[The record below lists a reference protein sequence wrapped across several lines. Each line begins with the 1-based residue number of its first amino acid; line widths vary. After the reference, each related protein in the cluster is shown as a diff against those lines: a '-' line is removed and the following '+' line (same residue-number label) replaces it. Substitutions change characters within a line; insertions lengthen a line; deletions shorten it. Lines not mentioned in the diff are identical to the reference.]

1 MTMMTA
7 GPEQV
12 EQHSQDMGM
21 AAGALRSMTE
31 EKVALEK
38 RLHRL
43 ERQVLL
49 AQACMYPCLFAPC
62 ALRVR
67 SVCSHPEANWHIMW
81 GRGTGRV
88 LHAERLMPHGS
99 KQHSMPTERQ
109 WTSAFRRSDRPTWN
123 ACASSNCSG
132 SASETRRV

>member
-1 MTMMTA
+1 MMPCDLHDA
-7 GPEQV
+7 VGPEQV

-62 ALRVR
+62 ALRVLAPG
-67 SVCSHPEANWHIMW
+67 SELAHHV
-81 GRGTGRV
+81 GTG
-88 LHAERLMPHGS
+88 
-99 KQHSMPTERQ
+99 
-109 WTSAFRRSDRPTWN
+109 DRPSA
-123 ACASSNCSG
+123 AC
-132 SASETRRV
+132 

>member
-1 MTMMTA
+1 MMPCDLHDA
-7 GPEQV
+7 VGPAQV

-49 AQACMYPCLFAPC
+49 AQACVCLC
-62 ALRVR
+62 LLRVR
-67 SVCSHPEANWHIMW
+67 SVCSHPETNWHIMCVC
-81 GRGTGRV
+81 GGV
-88 LHAERLMPHGS
+88 QAECCTLR
-99 KQHSMPTERQ
+99 
-109 WTSAFRRSDRPTWN
+109 D
-123 ACASSNCSG
+123 
-132 SASETRRV
+132 

>member
-1 MTMMTA
+1 MMPCDLNDA
-7 GPEQV
+7 VGPAQV

-67 SVCSHPEANWHIMW
+67 SVCSHPETNWHIMCVW
-81 GRGTGRV
+81 GGV
-88 LHAERLMPHGS
+88 QAECCTL
-99 KQHSMPTERQ
+99 
-109 WTSAFRRSDRPTWN
+109 SD
-123 ACASSNCSG
+123 
-132 SASETRRV
+132 